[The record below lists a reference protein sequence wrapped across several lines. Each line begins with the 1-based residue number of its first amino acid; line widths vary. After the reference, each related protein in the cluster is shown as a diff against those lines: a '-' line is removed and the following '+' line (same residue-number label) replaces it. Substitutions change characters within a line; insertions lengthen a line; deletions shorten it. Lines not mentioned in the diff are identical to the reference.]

1 MLVAPHETRVGVGIE
16 RPSRYTAE
24 ANATGHCLWSRESF
38 TDSDP
43 HPNDTRAWVVMLSLL
58 ASASTPRP
66 SAPRARASRERDT
79 AKKATS
85 ASSREPRE
93 WQSAFAGLAAGC
105 YLGATVAGGLAAFPP
120 PASASFLDD
129 MQEPSIMGLKLKE
142 RTQEVILETKAE
154 YINQDFSHSDLQGA
168 IYTEADLRG
177 SDFSGSDLRAVIFS
191 RAIMPGVNFEGSD
204 MQSAFL
210 DYVVLRGS
218 NFRGVIATNANFTRS
233 DLGECDVTDADFT
246 EAVID
251 RYQAIGLCETA
262 SGTNKF
268 TGVDTRESLGCDYLK
283 RYEGSGGAGKVA
295 VTKGS
300 GTWGGGK

>member
-1 MLVAPHETRVGVGIE
+1 
-16 RPSRYTAE
+16 
-24 ANATGHCLWSRESF
+24 
-38 TDSDP
+38 
-43 HPNDTRAWVVMLSLL
+43 
-58 ASASTPRP
+58 
-66 SAPRARASRERDT
+66 
-79 AKKATS
+79 
-85 ASSREPRE
+85 
-93 WQSAFAGLAAGC
+93 
-105 YLGATVAGGLAAFPP
+105 
-120 PASASFLDD
+120 
-129 MQEPSIMGLKLKE
+129 MGLKLKE

-154 YINQDFSHSDLQGA
+154 YINQDFSDSDLQGA

-177 SDFSGSDLRAVIFS
+177 SDFSGSDLRAAIFS

-268 TGVDTRESLGCDYLK
+268 TGVDTRESLGGDYLK

>member
-1 MLVAPHETRVGVGIE
+1 MCVADGRARRPGLARRVSSGG
-16 RPSRYTAE
+16 RHSPR
-24 ANATGHCLWSRESF
+24 SREAF
-38 TDSDP
+38 VDPDP
-43 HPNDTRAWVVMLSLL
+43 HRNDTRARLVMLSVV
-58 ASASTPRP
+58 ASAPAARP
-66 SAPRARASRERDT
+66 SVPRARASLERDT
-79 AKKATS
+79 ARRATS

-93 WQSAFAGLAAGC
+93 WQSTFAGLAAGC
-105 YLGATVAGGLAAFPP
+105 YLGATVAGGLAVFPP

-154 YINQDFSHSDLQGA
+154 YINEDFSHSDLQGA

-177 SDFSGSDLRAVIFS
+177 SDFSGSDLRAAIFS

-251 RYQAIGLCETA
+251 RYQAINLCETA

-300 GTWGGGK
+300 GIWGGGK

>member
-1 MLVAPHETRVGVGIE
+1 M
-16 RPSRYTAE
+16 
-24 ANATGHCLWSRESF
+24 
-38 TDSDP
+38 
-43 HPNDTRAWVVMLSLL
+43 MLSLL

-66 SAPRARASRERDT
+66 SAPHARASRERDT
-79 AKKATS
+79 ARKATS

>member
-1 MLVAPHETRVGVGIE
+1 
-16 RPSRYTAE
+16 
-24 ANATGHCLWSRESF
+24 
-38 TDSDP
+38 
-43 HPNDTRAWVVMLSLL
+43 
-58 ASASTPRP
+58 
-66 SAPRARASRERDT
+66 
-79 AKKATS
+79 
-85 ASSREPRE
+85 
-93 WQSAFAGLAAGC
+93 
-105 YLGATVAGGLAAFPP
+105 
-120 PASASFLDD
+120 
-129 MQEPSIMGLKLKE
+129 MGLKLKE

-154 YINQDFSHSDLQGA
+154 YINPSFSHSDLQGA

-191 RAIMPGVNFEGSD
+191 RAIMPGVNFEGDGD

-251 RYQAIGLCETA
+251 RYQAIGLCDDRLGDEQVHR
-262 SGTNKF
+262 G
-268 TGVDTRESLGCDYLK
+268 GHPREPRVRLPEAVRGLG
-283 RYEGSGGAGKVA
+283 RGGKVA